1 MSRQTIG
8 GTRAKVSRIVKTVVL
23 FLLLAVYMV
32 PFFLILINSLKTTRG
47 ILRYTMNLVDP
58 LGVTFDNFVRAFE
71 KMHFFRSFANS
82 LFVTGV
88 SVLLIVIIS
97 SMTAYFFVRADWK
110 INRVF
115 FACMVAAMIIPF
127 QVLMTPLISIYGNF
141 LGVLDSRLTLIFM
154 HVGFSISMAVFIY
167 HGFIKS
173 SVPIALEEAATLDGC
188 SRTQTFFRVVFP
200 LLKPTTA
207 TIVVLNVL
215 AIWNDFLLP
224 SLVLGK
230 QKLFTLPLSTYNFYG
245 TYSVDYGAIMAALV
259 MTTLPVILLYVFLQK
274 QVISGV
280 VSGAVKA

>member
-1 MSRQTIG
+1 MSKQTIG
-8 GTRAKVSRIVKTVVL
+8 GTRARVFRIVKTVVL

-32 PFFLILINSLKTTRG
+32 PFFLILVNSLKTTRG

-82 LFVTGV
+82 LFITGV
-88 SVLLIVIIS
+88 SVLLMVIIS

-173 SVPIALEEAATLDGC
+173 SVPIALEEAATLDG
-188 SRTQTFFRVVFP
+188 
-200 LLKPTTA
+200 
-207 TIVVLNVL
+207 
-215 AIWNDFLLP
+215 
-224 SLVLGK
+224 
-230 QKLFTLPLSTYNFYG
+230 
-245 TYSVDYGAIMAALV
+245 
-259 MTTLPVILLYVFLQK
+259 
-274 QVISGV
+274 
-280 VSGAVKA
+280 